1 MTTPVKSDPLTSSPK
16 DEEEKL
22 LKALLGR
29 ELLVTQ
35 EARDFLAERSPGER
49 GARELLNQLVK
60 LNYLTPN
67 QARRAFENLESWLH
81 QPIPGYQMLDKI
93 GNGSMGV
100 VYKARQVSVNR
111 LVAIKVLHSKL
122 AANPSY
128 IERFLKEAHV
138 AALLSHNNVVQAIA
152 AGAVGPLHYFIMEY
166 VEGVTIKQELDA
178 GKIYGEREA
187 LEIALQIAQALDHAH
202 RRRLIHRDVKPAN
215 ILITPDGLT
224 KLADLG
230 LARRVQDAALAEEE
244 KGSTIGTPYY
254 IAPELIGGQTE
265 ADTRADI
272 YSLGA
277 TLYHMLTG
285 QPPFPGTGAMEVFQ
299 KHLTDELVP
308 PDHIN
313 TSLSAGVGEVVELM
327 MVKDRSLRYQEPAEV
342 ILDLECLLRGE
353 APKLARRSLEF
364 SALEQLAKGKAE
376 NPTTPMVTEAAPASV
391 SMRWMWILLAILAG
405 SILLNLILLSL

>member
-1 MTTPVKSDPLTSSPK
+1 M
-16 DEEEKL
+16 
-22 LKALLGR
+22 
-29 ELLVTQ
+29 
-35 EARDFLAERSPGER
+35 
-49 GARELLNQLVK
+49 K
-60 LNYLTPN
+60 LNYLTAN
-67 QARRAFENLESWLH
+67 QARRALDNLEAWLN
-81 QPIPGYQMLDKI
+81 QPIPGYQMLEKI

-100 VYKARQVSVNR
+100 VYKARQLSVNR

-138 AALLSHNNVVQAIA
+138 AALLSHNNIVQAIA
-152 AGAVGPLHYFIMEY
+152 AGSVGPLHYFIMEY
-166 VEGVTIKQELDA
+166 VEGVTIRQELDA
-178 GKIYGEREA
+178 GKIYSEKEA
-187 LEIALQIAQALDHAH
+187 LEITLQIAQALDHAH

-244 KGSTIGTPYY
+244 KGSTIGTPFY
-254 IAPELIGGQTE
+254 IAPELIGGQIE

-285 QPPFPGTGAMEVFQ
+285 QPPFPGAGALEVFQ

-313 TSLSAGVGEVVELM
+313 TALSAGVGEVVELM
-327 MVKDRSLRYQEPAEV
+327 MVKDRTLRYQDPEEL

-353 APKLARRSLEF
+353 APKLARRGLEF
-364 SALEQLAKGKAE
+364 SALEQLAKGKTE
-376 NPTTPMVTEAAPASV
+376 KPGTPMVTEAAPATV
-391 SMRWMWILLAILAG
+391 PMIWMWVLLAILG
-405 SILLNLILLSL
+405 VSVLVNLVLLSL